1 MKTTIGVYDTKEAA
15 VSTAKELTDQGFSPK
30 KISVIGRVAEG
41 DADFMADEELME
53 KAGKRVGLTTLIGST
68 VGILSG
74 VGIFAI
80 PGLGFIFGAGAL
92 MGAIAGFDI
101 GLIGGGL
108 ISALSLANVKGDIA
122 KKYEEHLQAGKFLL
136 IAQGNEEDLKKAHE
150 LMQNHRNHHTLES
163 QTKRIYHD
171 LV

>member
-15 VSTAKELTDQGFSPK
+15 VAAAKELNKQGFSSK
-30 KISVIGRVAEG
+30 KLSVIGRVAKG
-41 DADFMADEELME
+41 DADFLEDEELME
-53 KAGKRVGLTTLIGST
+53 KAGKRVGITTLIGST

-74 VGIFAI
+74 VGVFAI

-108 ISALSLANVKGDIA
+108 ISALSLTNIKGDIA
-122 KKYEEHLQAGKFLL
+122 KKYEEHLQEGKFLL
-136 IAQGNEEDLKKAHE
+136 IVQGNEEDVKKAHNLLE
-150 LMQNHRNHHTLES
+150 NHASHHALE
-163 QTKRIYHD
+163 TH
-171 LV
+171 

>member
-15 VSTAKELTDQGFSPK
+15 VSAAKELTANGFSSK
-30 KISVIGRVAEG
+30 RLSVIGRVANE
-41 DADFMADEELME
+41 DADFLADESLME
-53 KAGKRVGLTTLIGST
+53 KAGKRVGITTLIGST

-74 VGIFAI
+74 VGVFAI

-108 ISALSLANVKGDIA
+108 ISALSISNIKGDIA
-122 KKYEEHLQAGKFLL
+122 KQYDDHLQAGKFLL
-136 IAQGNEEDLKKAHE
+136 IVQGNEEEVKKAHE
-150 LMQNHRNHHTLES
+150 IIDTHGQHEALE
-163 QTKRIYHD
+163 THY
-171 LV
+171 